1 MGQTERADEAKARS
15 LIEELLEIELQ
26 FSDHHG
32 GVDYR
37 FERHGKSGSLEVSRL
52 TDEGL
57 KESSKAWAENNQS
70 FETPVLRNSWI
81 VTTDGHP
88 RYRDTRSALV
98 DALQNLEF
106 HGLQEFD
113 EHRMSWWLVHVPSLQ
128 SALENFKRAQ
138 VTAAKHLI
146 LKSHLVSTE
155 KSEVH
160 LTPFS
165 FWCSA
170 GPDESLAEI
179 ENYLDSAQCSDNFRK
194 LGATETQEQHLWLW
208 LDHET
213 PGIIRDPVHEVGP
226 YPSLPMR
233 PPSLPDHVTSLWIVD
248 EPTLKGWSWSRDRSW
263 ERRDFK

>member
-1 MGQTERADEAKARS
+1 MKRGHQAADPGLLSWVISNVLAMGQTERADEAKARS
-15 LIEELLEIELQ
+15 LIEGLFEIELQ
-26 FSDHHG
+26 FSDHFG

-37 FERHGKSGSLEVSRL
+37 FERDGTSGSLEVSRL

-57 KESSKAWAENNQS
+57 KESSKAWAKNNQS
-70 FETPVLRNSWI
+70 FETSVLRNSWI

-88 RYRDTRSALV
+88 RYRDTRSDLV

-113 EHRMSWWLVHVPSLQ
+113 EHQMGWWLAHVPSLQ

-138 VTAAKHLI
+138 VTAARHLT
-146 LKSHLVSTE
+146 LKPHLVSTG

-160 LTPFS
+160 LTPFN

-170 GPDESLAEI
+170 GPDESLVEI
-179 ENYLDSAQCSDNFRK
+179 KKYLDSAQCSDNFRK
-194 LGATETQEQHLWLW
+194 LNKIEAQEQHRWLW

-213 PGIIRDPVHEVGP
+213 KQAPPVTRDSPQVH
-226 YPSLPMR
+226 
-233 PPSLPDHVTSLWIVD
+233 
-248 EPTLKGWSWSRDRSW
+248 
-263 ERRDFK
+263 